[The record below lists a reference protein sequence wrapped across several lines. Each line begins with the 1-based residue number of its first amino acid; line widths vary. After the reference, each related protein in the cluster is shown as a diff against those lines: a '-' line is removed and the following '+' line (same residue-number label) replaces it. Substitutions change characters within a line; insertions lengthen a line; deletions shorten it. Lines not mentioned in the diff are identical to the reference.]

1 MMICIHLVLA
11 MGIMLN
17 WRTNVSAFVRPRKVH
32 VSYPIDL
39 LGTNSDSYSGNLT
52 IDKLSCFGNRDYG
65 VPTYRET
72 MLCMIRLPMGHNCNS
87 IWGSRSVVVEVTGS
101 AEFLKLNRLPPG
113 SVFNELIS
121 LNATR
126 WLELTASS
134 SSVYQ
139 REVRHVPAEPIYLCA
154 RSNDW
159 TGSPAKFRITFRP
172 VFLRERDKQLCHS
185 KTLVHILLVIAVT
198 SIWLLPYIAAIVVA
212 ALTFMHGIKFIIA
225 IITFSCCIVSLTPL
239 MLTKKN
245 RHLARLYFNYFFTR
259 IQAEETK
266 MVFRQRMPVFQAL
279 FFSSALV
286 CIGSGGSYIIYT
298 YCGIDRE
305 LRNLLLKMT
314 LGVASSWFVFFL
326 CRSFERFCRDWVWV
340 PMSVCLAQ
348 LLDLHLN
355 PLSRDEVVA
364 STLLISLGISLSFP
378 RIARAARSKFPQG
391 ARAVA
396 PLRVWANKVR
406 VSLLGKTLA
415 HYRKAQLSDSNSPVS
430 EFVSMAFDEKY
441 ADEYP
446 IDSSDAAAGGYGT
459 PLGFEAL
466 NDDEE
471 EEEEDLDVE
480 KLFSIEQEYGE
491 GIPRRRGE
499 SSRLH
504 KPSKVDLDGHLC
516 LSDRPLRQLWES
528 LANPTVYMTALAS
541 SGADNSEAESSG
553 KSRPLR
559 SESLGSLGSRCAVRG
574 TGELTRSSSSG
585 LSNLFLY
592 QPSGSNEGVEGNFA
606 EEADTSTLQKTGS
619 FFFASASARASVATT
634 IVASP
639 ASRLRKVD
647 NEERNRLA
655 LSRALGVDLSVLQ
668 LSPRLDSP
676 LPPQSHDN
684 LSRKN
689 DVAGDDGLLISADA
703 AAEPT
708 VVDSGSGLESDH
720 NKPIN
725 EAFSQLLPNF
735 THLVGAVSVPLSVL
749 GPILLDGRQLWI
761 PMACRDPTFLNNFQ
775 RHLTPLAGTH
785 ILSSL
790 FSPTSEY
797 HASSAHFKA
806 TTYADALFVQKWLVH
821 PSNLSLLRS
830 IAKGEDSTAPTNDND
845 FILTASTKGK
855 EVKLVLRILTG
866 SSSDMDTDSPDD
878 EAVQSTLTADQWNSV
893 GLEAVKRVVLAALED
908 LNEVVGCVTLI
919 SVRGTDV
926 ESGVDQFSSAGFVGV
941 ECSLQPSVLKAL
953 GITTAE
959 QLVAVSE
966 LLKSSSVSTTSASN
980 WKMVRAS
987 AAVLSSLGME
997 SIHMHGILERC
1008 SIEVCAVS
1016 DSSLEGSN
1024 HSSRSATQIADSMA
1038 GRGGNHSNGRS
1049 DPNVLKSKCE
1059 SISGTSSALL
1069 ISLSMPI
1076 AIPCRFDD
1084 AQDASGVSGFHS
1096 AMDPASPSPFP
1107 GGAAQACYELLA
1119 GSTCNHHLDTEVPRS
1134 YSASRALAAV
1144 LLAAHVSQLTEFAE
1158 GNFFSLL
1165 SAKR

>member
-1 MMICIHLVLA
+1 
-11 MGIMLN
+11 MGIMLT
-17 WRTNVSAFVRPRKVH
+17 WRVNVSAFVRPRKVH
-32 VSYPIDL
+32 ISYPIDL

-314 LGVASSWFVFFL
+314 LGVSSSWFVFFL

-406 VSLLGKTLA
+406 VSLLSKALT

-446 IDSSDAAAGGYGT
+446 IDSSDAATGGYGT

-471 EEEEDLDVE
+471 EEDLDVE
-480 KLFSIEQEYGE
+480 KLFSIERDYGE
-491 GIPRRRGE
+491 GMSRRRVE

-504 KPSKVDLDGHLC
+504 KPSNSDLEGKPC
-516 LSDRPLRQLWES
+516 VIDRPLRQLWER
-528 LANPTVYMTALAS
+528 LLDPTVYMPAQTS
-541 SGADNSEAESSG
+541 SGMDISESGSSG
-553 KSRPLR
+553 KSQPLR
-559 SESLGSLGSRCAVRG
+559 SESVGSVSSRCAVRG
-574 TGELTRSSSSG
+574 AGELTRSSSSG
-585 LSNLFLY
+585 LSNLFHC
-592 QPSGSNEGVEGNFA
+592 QSAGSNEEESELVK
-606 EEADTSTLQKTGS
+606 EADATALQKTGS
-619 FFFASASARASVATT
+619 FFFASASPRARVA
-634 IVASP
+634 VASS
-639 ASRLRKVD
+639 ASKLRKVD
-647 NEERNRLA
+647 NEERNRFA
-655 LSRALGVDLSVLQ
+655 LSRALGVDLSVLR
-668 LSPRLDSP
+668 LSPRLDPSAPLQSLDSSERKNGIAGDKGIVINADATTEPIVMDLGRELGSDHYKSMKVASSP
-676 LPPQSHDN
+676 LTS
-684 LSRKN
+684 
-689 DVAGDDGLLISADA
+689 
-703 AAEPT
+703 
-708 VVDSGSGLESDH
+708 
-720 NKPIN
+720 
-725 EAFSQLLPNF
+725 NF
-735 THLVGAVSVPLSVL
+735 THLVGAMSIPLSVL
-749 GPILLDGRQLWI
+749 GPILLDGRQVWV
-761 PMACRDPTFLNNFQ
+761 PMACSDPSFLNNFQ
-775 RHLTPLAGTH
+775 RHLTPLAGSH
-785 ILSSL
+785 FLSSV
-790 FSPTSEY
+790 FPATSEY
-797 HASSAHFKA
+797 HASSARFKA

-830 IAKGEDSTAPTNDND
+830 IAKGEDSTAPPSEND
-845 FILTASTKGK
+845 FILTASVKGK
-855 EVKLVLRILTG
+855 EVKLLLRILTG
-866 SSSDMDTDSPDD
+866 PSGDMDVDSPDD
-878 EAVQSTLTADQWNSV
+878 EAGHTTLTADQWNSV

-908 LNEVVGCVTLI
+908 LNEVVGSVTLA
-919 SVRGTDV
+919 SVRGTDS
-926 ESGVDQFSSAGFVGV
+926 ESGLDQFSSTGFVGV
-941 ECSLQPSVLKAL
+941 ECCIQPSVLKAL
-953 GITTAE
+953 GLATAE
-959 QLVAVSE
+959 QLVAASKLLE
-966 LLKSSSVSTTSASN
+966 LSLMSTTSVSN
-980 WKMVRAS
+980 RKLIRAS
-987 AAVLSSLGME
+987 SAVLFSLGME
-997 SIHMHGILERC
+997 STHIHGILERC
-1008 SIEVCAVS
+1008 NIEVCAVPS
-1016 DSSLEGSN
+1016 SSLDGSN
-1024 HSSRSATQIADSMA
+1024 HSIRSTIQTTDSTAAD
-1038 GRGGNHSNGRS
+1038 HSITRS
-1049 DPNVLKSKCE
+1049 DPNVLNSKCE
-1059 SISGTSSALL
+1059 SVSDNSSALL

-1076 AIPCRFDD
+1076 AIPCRLNG
-1084 AQDASGVSGFHS
+1084 AHNASVGPGI
-1096 AMDPASPSPFP
+1096 ASPSPFP
-1107 GGAAQACYELLA
+1107 GDAGQACYELLA
-1119 GSTCNHHLDTEVPRS
+1119 GTASNLQLDTDGPHS
-1134 YSASRALAAV
+1134 CSASRALAAV

-1158 GNFFSLL
+1158 GNFFNLL
-1165 SAKR
+1165 CAKK

>member
-1 MMICIHLVLA
+1 MMISMHLFLSI
-11 MGIMLN
+11 GIMLN
-17 WRTNVSAFVRPRKVH
+17 WRAKVSAFVRPRKVH

-406 VSLLGKTLA
+406 VSLLSKTLT

-441 ADEYP
+441 TDEYP
-446 IDSSDAAAGGYGT
+446 IDSSDAATGGYGT

-480 KLFSIEQEYGE
+480 KLFSIERDYGE
-491 GIPRRRGE
+491 GISRRRVE
-499 SSRLH
+499 SSKLH
-504 KPSKVDLDGHLC
+504 KPSYSGLEANTC
-516 LSDRPLRQLWES
+516 LTDRPLPQLWES
-528 LANPTVYMTALAS
+528 LLDPTVYMPAQSS
-541 SGADNSEAESSG
+541 SGMDISEVGSSG
-553 KSRPLR
+553 QSRPSR
-559 SESLGSLGSRCAVRG
+559 SDSVGSVSSRCAVRG
-574 TGELTRSSSSG
+574 AGELTRSSSSG
-585 LSNLFLY
+585 LSNLFLC
-592 QPSGSNEGVEGNFA
+592 QPAGSKEEDESELVK
-606 EEADTSTLQKTGS
+606 EADAITLQKTGS
-619 FFFASASARASVATT
+619 FFFASTSPRARVA
-634 IVASP
+634 VASS
-639 ASRLRKVD
+639 ASKLRKVD

-655 LSRALGVDLSVLQ
+655 LSRALGVDLSVLR
-668 LSPRLDSP
+668 LSPRLDTSP
-676 LPPQSHDN
+676 PLQVYNS
-684 LSRKN
+684 SERKN
-689 DVAGDDGLLISADA
+689 ENAGDEGIVISAGA
-703 AAEPT
+703 TTEPT
-708 VVDSGSGLESDH
+708 VVDSGRALKSDN
-720 NKPIN
+720 NKSMKEVSSP
-725 EAFSQLLPNF
+725 LTPDF

-749 GPILLDGRQLWI
+749 GPILLDGRQVWI
-761 PMACRDPTFLNNFQ
+761 PMACNDPSFVNNFQ
-775 RHLTPLAGTH
+775 RHLTPLAGSH
-785 ILSSL
+785 FLSCL
-790 FSPTSEY
+790 FPATCEY

-830 IAKGEDSTAPTNDND
+830 IAKGEDSTAPTNEND
-845 FILTASTKGK
+845 FILTASVKGK
-855 EVKLVLRILTG
+855 EVKLLLRILTG
-866 SSSDMDTDSPDD
+866 PSGNMDVDSNDD
-878 EAVQSTLTADQWNSV
+878 EAGHSTLTADQWNSV

-908 LNEVVGCVTLI
+908 LNEVVGSVTLA
-919 SVRGTDV
+919 SVRGTDS
-926 ESGVDQFSSAGFVGV
+926 ESGVDQYSSTGFVGV

-953 GITTAE
+953 GLATAE
-959 QLVAVSE
+959 QLVAASE
-966 LLKSSSVSTTSASN
+966 FLETSSVSTTTASN
-980 WKMVRAS
+980 WKLLRAS

-997 SIHMHGILERC
+997 STHLHGVLERC
-1008 SIEVCAVS
+1008 NIEVCVVPS
-1016 DSSLEGSN
+1016 SSLDGSIRRI
-1024 HSSRSATQIADSMA
+1024 HATTPI
-1038 GRGGNHSNGRS
+1038 RS
-1049 DPNVLKSKCE
+1049 DPNVLKTKCE
-1059 SISGTSSALL
+1059 SISDNSSALL

-1076 AIPCRFDD
+1076 AIPCRLND
-1084 AQDASGVSGFHS
+1084 AHDTSVGPGI
-1096 AMDPASPSPFP
+1096 ASPSPFP
-1107 GGAAQACYELLA
+1107 GGAADACYELLA
-1119 GSTCNHHLDTEVPRS
+1119 GSASNHQLDTDVPHGC
-1134 YSASRALAAV
+1134 SASRALAAV
-1144 LLAAHVSQLTEFAE
+1144 LLAAHVSQLTEFIE
-1158 GNFFSLL
+1158 GNFFNLL

>member
-1 MMICIHLVLA
+1 MSII
-11 MGIMLN
+11 LN
-17 WRTNVSAFVRPRKVH
+17 RRTNVSAFVRPRKVH

-185 KTLVHILLVIAVT
+185 KTLVHILLIIAVT

-212 ALTFMHGIKFIIA
+212 ALTFLHGIKFIIA

-245 RHLARLYFNYFFTR
+245 RHLSRLYFNYFFTR

-396 PLRVWANKVR
+396 PLRVWANKVK
-406 VSLLGKTLA
+406 VSLLGKTLT

-446 IDSSDAAAGGYGT
+446 IDSSDAATGGFGT

-466 NDDEE
+466 NDEEE

-480 KLFSIEQEYGE
+480 KLFSVERDYGE
-491 GIPRRRGE
+491 GLSRRRVEG
-499 SSRLH
+499 SRLH
-504 KPSKVDLDGHLC
+504 KHSNSNSNLEGNTC
-516 LSDRPLRQLWES
+516 LTNRPPRQLWES
-528 LANPTVYMTALAS
+528 LLGPTVYMPAHAAS
-541 SGADNSEAESSG
+541 MDLSVEGSPG
-553 KSRPLR
+553 KSRSLR
-559 SESLGSLGSRCAVRG
+559 SESVGSVSSRCAVRG
-574 TGELTRSSSSG
+574 AGELTRSSSSG
-585 LSNLFLY
+585 LSNLFLC
-592 QPSGSNEGVEGNFA
+592 QPAGSNEEVDSGLVT
-606 EEADTSTLQKTGS
+606 EADVTTTLQKTSS
-619 FFFASASARASVATT
+619 FFFASTSPRASIASAS
-634 IVASP
+634 S

-655 LSRALGVDLSVLQ
+655 LSRALGLDLNVLR
-668 LSPRLDSP
+668 LSPRLDSSLP
-676 LPPQSHDN
+676 LQGQDSSN
-684 LSRKN
+684 RKD
-689 DVAGDDGLLISADA
+689 DVPCDEGILITADA
-703 AAEPT
+703 TADPT
-708 VVDSGSGLESDH
+708 VLHSERELESDR
-720 NKPIN
+720 NVPIN
-725 EAFSQLLPNF
+725 EVSSPLMPNF
-735 THLVGAVSVPLSVL
+735 THLVGAVSIPLSVL
-749 GPILLDGRQLWI
+749 GPILLDGRQIWV
-761 PMACRDPTFLNNFQ
+761 PMACKDPSFLNNFQ
-775 RHLTPLAGTH
+775 RHLTPLAGSH
-785 ILSSL
+785 FLSSV
-790 FSPTSEY
+790 FPASSEY

-830 IAKGEDSTAPTNDND
+830 IAKGEDSTAPTNEND
-845 FILTASTKGK
+845 FVLTASVKGK
-855 EVKLVLRILTG
+855 EVKLLLRILTG
-866 SSSDMDTDSPDD
+866 ASSDMDVDLHDD
-878 EAVQSTLTADQWNSV
+878 EAGHSTLTADQWNTT
-893 GLEAVKRVVLAALED
+893 GLEAMKRVVLAALED
-908 LNEVVGCVTLI
+908 LNEVVGSVTLT
-919 SVRGTDV
+919 SVRGTDS
-926 ESGVDQFSSAGFVGV
+926 ESGFDQFASAGFVGV
-941 ECSLQPSVLKAL
+941 ECSLQPSVLRAL
-953 GITTAE
+953 GLPSAEHLVTA
-959 QLVAVSE
+959 SE
-966 LLKSSSVSTTSASN
+966 LLESSSASTTPGSYC
-980 WKMVRAS
+980 KLIRAS

-1008 SIEVCAVS
+1008 NIEVCTVPGS
-1016 DSSLEGSN
+1016 PLDGSN
-1024 HSSRSATQIADSMA
+1024 HSMRSASHNADAMA
-1038 GRGGNHSNGRS
+1038 GRGDHQSVARS
-1049 DPNVLKSKCE
+1049 DPSFLKPKGE
-1059 SISGTSSALL
+1059 SISGNGSALL

-1076 AIPCRFDD
+1076 AIPCRLNDV
-1084 AQDASGVSGFHS
+1084 QNASGMTGI
-1096 AMDPASPSPFP
+1096 ASLSPFP
-1107 GGAAQACYELLA
+1107 GGAAQACHELLA
-1119 GSTCNHHLDTEVPRS
+1119 GSTSDQQLDTDVPRS
-1134 YSASRALAAV
+1134 CGASRALAAV
-1144 LLAAHVSQLTEFAE
+1144 LLAAFVSQLTEFAE
-1158 GNFFSLL
+1158 GHFFNVL
-1165 SAKR
+1165 SAKT